1 VNTTTLSRQ
10 MQPAV
15 ASDGAEQFL
24 VVWTGYNAAVYNFD
38 LYAQRYIN
46 VNADLSPMAAPFV
59 YAPFTL
65 SNGVYQPQL
74 QVSWPPVQ
82 GISVSNYEVYV
93 DGAGTPMTLT
103 ISNVWTMT
111 ALNGLTTNSTHS
123 FQLDYVTTTGARPSQ
138 LSPSASG
145 TTWGG
150 QSWGGIPFEWMSE
163 YYGTLTVSFSGNTPV
178 YNWPSPNAPLVAGG
192 PTLLQVFLSGGDPLD
207 SSTWLQTALTQT
219 PNGQFYLSWNTQPG
233 LTYQVQM
240 TTNFTSWSVVSNGAA
255 RFATSTSDWM
265 YVGGGSA
272 GYYRVLLLRQ

>member
-1 VNTTTLSRQ
+1 
-10 MQPAV
+10 
-15 ASDGAEQFL
+15 
-24 VVWTGYNAAVYNFD
+24 
-38 LYAQRYIN
+38 
-46 VNADLSPMAAPFV
+46 
-59 YAPFTL
+59 
-65 SNGVYQPQL
+65 
-74 QVSWPPVQ
+74 
-82 GISVSNYEVYV
+82 
-93 DGAGTPMTLT
+93 
-103 ISNVWTMT
+103 
-111 ALNGLTTNSTHS
+111 
-123 FQLDYVTTTGARPSQ
+123 
-138 LSPSASG
+138 
-145 TTWGG
+145 
-150 QSWGGIPFEWMSE
+150 
-163 YYGTLTVSFSGNTPV
+163 VSFSGNTPV